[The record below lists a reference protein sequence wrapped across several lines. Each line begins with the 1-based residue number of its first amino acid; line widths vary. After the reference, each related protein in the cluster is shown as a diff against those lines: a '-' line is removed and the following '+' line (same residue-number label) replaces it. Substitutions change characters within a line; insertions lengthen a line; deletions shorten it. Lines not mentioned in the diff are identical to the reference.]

1 MNDVLESIV
10 SSACVELFL
19 TLGVAVRPALGPK
32 SSPRGGSATLPPG
45 APSSVREPP
54 SAPGSAREP
63 PTSTRFDLSAAGLI
77 EFDDP
82 ALSGTLLL
90 VSTFDFVAS
99 CRPKELRKQALSSR
113 SSGDWIYVRDWSK
126 ELSNQLL
133 GRVKRRISVHG
144 LTFDCRTPVAL
155 TGDAVGRAIATRR
168 ESPLRFASGPNEVEV
183 WFDTVLTPA
192 TEQMMTKRRV
202 QEFAREGD
210 VLLF

>member
-32 SSPRGGSATLPPG
+32 SVRRGASPSL
-45 APSSVREPP
+45 PP

-90 VSTFDFVAS
+90 VSSFDFVAS
-99 CRPKELRKQALSSR
+99 CRPKELRKQALSSG

-155 TGDAVGRAIATRR
+155 TGDAVGRAIAARR

-183 WFDTVLTPA
+183 WFDTVLTPD
-192 TEQMMTKRRV
+192 TEQMMTKRRT